1 MKLLQPGQVKVNQWL
16 ACNSYNFLTSDSWSN
31 IRNEVVINYMLVSA
45 NMLLLVDPNPT
56 GKEGHTSTFMVSDNS
71 WAINPTQG
79 KLDGAVM
86 DNMSGN
92 KAKWELL
99 KYEHS

>member
-1 MKLLQPGQVKVNQWL
+1 
-16 ACNSYNFLTSDSWSN
+16 
-31 IRNEVVINYMLVSA
+31 MLVSA